1 MECIRDKETKSYFNY
16 IKRKHSVIKVNEPES
31 IEGELTIKTIRK
43 YPINLLSKSFRY
55 EVDIEFKGHIWGK
68 SMYSAVVKNYEQKQL
83 PTLSKIRVYRMM
95 RKKLMPELKTRLSLF
110 DVQLNRLENIAKI
123 KWVG

>member
-55 EVDIEFKGHIWGK
+55 EVDIEFKGCVWGRSSYNGTLK
-68 SMYSAVVKNYEQKQL
+68 KYEHRQL
-83 PTLSKIRVYRMM
+83 PTLSKIRLYRNM
-95 RKKLMPELKTRLSLF
+95 RQKLMPKLKTRLSLF
-110 DVQLNRLENIAKI
+110 DVQLNRIENIAKI